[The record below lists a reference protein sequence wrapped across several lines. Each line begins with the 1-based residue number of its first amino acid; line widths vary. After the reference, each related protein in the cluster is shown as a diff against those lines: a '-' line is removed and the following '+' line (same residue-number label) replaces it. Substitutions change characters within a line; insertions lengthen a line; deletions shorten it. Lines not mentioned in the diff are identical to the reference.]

1 MRSSRM
7 PRRIAA
13 VAVVFVLGSLLSACV
28 GIPSSGGVMTGD
40 EVSQRDTGEDAEFVI
55 SGPAP
60 GSDRETILRG
70 FIDAFKSSGDYD
82 VARQFLSS
90 SFVNEWE
97 PRGSVLLRSGPERFV
112 TIDESTMQY
121 VVSTRASVDS
131 AGVYTAFP
139 SAPSTLQF
147 QFVKEGGE
155 WRISSAPSGI
165 VLSTSAF
172 GRIFGEHALYFLDPS
187 GTSLVPDVRWFPAGT
202 AATRIASALLA
213 GPPAWLQGA
222 VKTAFPDGTQLSSPK
237 RVVAEEDTAIVDLT
251 SAALTATESQRQLMR
266 LQLTASL
273 GTVASLPNVR
283 MSVNGAPMELGD
295 PGTGLPQAHPQV
307 DSRPLLFH
315 DGEFGFYANG
325 QISPVDTLSA
335 KIAGLSPSAVTL
347 GTGGTAAAVLGVG
360 GVSVVRA
367 NQASPAPLD
376 SRPGLIAPALDSY
389 NYVWSVP
396 ADDPTALRAFDFEG
410 SSFAVAT
417 NLPADARI
425 VSVDVARDGA
435 RVAILLST
443 SVGPRLIVAAINRD
457 ANNAQAP
464 LALGEPIVDTIA
476 SEGTALD
483 ATWLDETTV
492 ATLTVLDETTVA
504 TAYKV
509 GGDRTSLGSPGN
521 AVQIVGGNTES
532 GLRALGADGVVSA
545 LRDSGWQSTQ
555 AQAQFIA
562 TQR

>member
-1 MRSSRM
+1 MRSSRTS
-7 PRRIAA
+7 RTLAAAAA
-13 VAVVFVLGSLLSACV
+13 VVVLASLLSACV
-28 GIPSSGGVMTGD
+28 GIPRSGGVMTGD
-40 EVSQRDTGEDAEFVI
+40 EVSQQDPETPEFVI
-55 SGPAP
+55 SGPVP

-70 FIDAFKSSGDYD
+70 FVDAFKSSGDYD
-82 VARQFLSS
+82 VARQFLSAT
-90 SFVNEWE
+90 FVNEWE
-97 PRGSVLLRSGPERFV
+97 PRESVLLRSGPERFV
-112 TIDESTMQY
+112 SIDESTMQY

-131 AGVYTAFP
+131 SGVYTAFP
-139 SAPSTLQF
+139 SAPSMLQF
-147 QFVKEGGE
+147 QFVREDGE
-155 WRISSAPSGI
+155 WRISAAPNGI

-187 GTSLVPDVRWFPAGT
+187 GTNLVPDVRWFPAGT

-237 RVVAEEDTAIVDLT
+237 RVVVEEDTAIVDLT

-283 MSVNGAPMELGD
+283 MSVNGTPMEVGE
-295 PGTGLPQAHPQV
+295 PATGLPQAHPQV

-315 DGEFGFYANG
+315 DSQFGFYANG
-325 QISPVDTLSA
+325 QVSPVDTLSGKVA
-335 KIAGLSPSAVTL
+335 ALSPTAATV
-347 GTGGTAAAVLGVG
+347 GTAGTAAAVLGSG
-360 GVSVVRA
+360 GVSIVRA
-367 NQASPAPLD
+367 NQASPLLIDA
-376 SRPGLIAPALDSY
+376 RPGLVAPALDSY

-410 SSFAVAT
+410 RSFAVAA

-425 VSVDVARDGA
+425 VSIDVSRDGA

-443 SVGPRLIVAAINRD
+443 SVGPRLLVAAINRD
-457 ANNAQAP
+457 ANNSQAP
-464 LALGEPIVDTIA
+464 LALGEPIVDSIA

-483 ATWLDETTV
+483 ATWVDETTV
-492 ATLTVLDETTVA
+492 ATLVVVNGSSA
-504 TAYKV
+504 VTAYKV
-509 GGDRTSLGSPGN
+509 GGDRRSLGSPGD
-521 AVQIVGGNTES
+521 AVEIVGGNTES

-555 AQAQFIA
+555 AEAEFIA